1 MRGAPQ
7 KGLAW
12 LMRRIRSRM
21 LAATSGL
28 PGRRRDFLVQCQ
40 AKARRCQRRTVSG
53 RTISRHRRQP
63 DQHRYNTTHKS
74 RSQRWR
80 RKRRGAFFWQT
91 ASWWRSARLSACR
104 AARVRKL
111 EATKVKRATK
121 RELIVVATHD
131 LTNGSEPLRFQI
143 GRSFRYAQA
152 KTTRGACACN
162 DDAISVNTD
171 SHNPLDGCRDSA
183 AWLGFTT
190 TWKTCG
196 DCQTPRKSYKTSHFV
211 G

>member
-1 MRGAPQ
+1 
-7 KGLAW
+7 
-12 LMRRIRSRM
+12 M

-91 ASWWRSARLSACR
+91 ASWWRSARISACR

-121 RELIVVATHD
+121 RELIVVATMISRMGRNPCVFRSDGVFGMHNFVKRASD
-131 LTNGSEPLRFQI
+131 VAGELPKTKLRLCLRTNFSLARAYCLPLF
-143 GRSFRYAQA
+143 
-152 KTTRGACACN
+152 
-162 DDAISVNTD
+162 
-171 SHNPLDGCRDSA
+171 
-183 AWLGFTT
+183 
-190 TWKTCG
+190 
-196 DCQTPRKSYKTSHFV
+196 
-211 G
+211 